1 MATDQSPPRLQL
13 IISIAVGTVVVLVG
27 LKFVFD
33 SYFTN
38 VWEGEEQ
45 SKLVTPDE
53 VNAMRADQIAKLT
66 NGPAVPID
74 QAMSMIATK
83 GRLSSTLIT
92 PQPSDDLGAVTGW
105 SHLHDGEPAVPT
117 AATSGDGGASAAGTS
132 TQTAPPAPPPGFD
145 GGAGSMN
152 GSMNGG
158 TGPIT
163 NGVSTGPTTASDA
176 GAPKPHAPTA
186 GSDAGAPH

>member
-13 IISIAVGTVVVLVG
+13 IISIAVGTVVALVG

-45 SKLVTPDE
+45 GKLVAPDE

-105 SHLHDGEPAVPT
+105 SHLHDGEPAAVVLLRRGALRAGPCGARGDVRRHVGRHGERRVPAQREDELVLRAGAVRRMSQRLIVERAIGD
-117 AATSGDGGASAAGTS
+117 AA
-132 TQTAPPAPPPGFD
+132 PAPD
-145 GGAGSMN
+145 G
-152 GSMNGG
+152 
-158 TGPIT
+158 
-163 NGVSTGPTTASDA
+163 
-176 GAPKPHAPTA
+176 
-186 GSDAGAPH
+186 